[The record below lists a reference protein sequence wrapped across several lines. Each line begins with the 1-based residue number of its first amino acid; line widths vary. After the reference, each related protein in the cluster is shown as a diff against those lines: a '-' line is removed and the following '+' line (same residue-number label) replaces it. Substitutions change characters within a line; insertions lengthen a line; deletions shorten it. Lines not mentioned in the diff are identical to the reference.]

1 MENISGK
8 IEQLKHWW
16 CQEAGPLEAHTSGS
30 TGSPKR
36 ISLSRELV
44 LASARR
50 SVRHFGLTQDSVIH
64 LMLSPDYIAG
74 KMAVIRALE
83 AGCTLTWEEASS
95 HPLRVANT
103 PERITLLSAVGS
115 QVEGMAELLETG
127 RLPHIVHLLLGG
139 APLNSEMRH
148 AAVKLAD
155 NVWESYGMTET
166 ASHIALRRL
175 NSERPDD
182 VLAFAPLPGI
192 SVSLDERG
200 CLVVESA
207 ETGHLVTN
215 DLVEMTEDGGFRIIG
230 RADNVIITGGL
241 KVIPEKIEERLR
253 HFLSDKEF
261 YLAARPH
268 TKWGNE
274 LILIVEVPEGL
285 VERFVECDEFLCG
298 ATPLSQILKNEF
310 KPHER
315 PRQVLLVPQLE
326 RTSTGKLKRRKLLTL
341 IM

>member
-1 MENISGK
+1 MENISDK
-8 IEQLKHWW
+8 IDKLKRWW
-16 CQEAGPLEAHTSGS
+16 SEEAGPLEAHTSGS

-36 ISLSRELV
+36 ILLPRELALV
-44 LASARR
+44 SARR
-50 SVRHFGLTQDSVIH
+50 SVRHFGLTPNSVIH

-95 HPLRVANT
+95 HPLRGEDK
-103 PERITLLSAVGS
+103 PENITLLPAVGS
-115 QVEGMAELLETG
+115 QVEGMAELKAAG
-127 RLPHIVHLLLGG
+127 RLSHVEHLLLGG

-148 AAVKLAD
+148 AAVMLAD

-166 ASHIALRRL
+166 ASHVALRRL
-175 NSERPDD
+175 NREKPDD
-182 VLAFAPLPGI
+182 VPAFTPLPGI

-200 CLVVESA
+200 CLVVESV
-207 ETGHLVTN
+207 ETGRLVTN
-215 DLVEMTEDGGFRIIG
+215 DLAEMTEDGGFRIIG

-241 KVIPEKIEERLR
+241 KVIPEKIEEQLR
-253 HFLSDKEF
+253 HFLPGKEF
-261 YLAARPH
+261 YIAARPH
-268 TKWGNE
+268 IKWGNE
-274 LILIVEVPEGL
+274 LILIVEAPEEEM
-285 VERFVECDEFLCG
+285 ERFVECDEMLYG

-326 RTSTGKLKRRKLLTL
+326 RTSTGKIKRRKLL
-341 IM
+341 